1 MDLSSANLFCC
12 SDTVAN
18 PNIVL
23 GFATVYEPQNQ
34 SVPPEK
40 VTCVRMCVQV
50 RLDGIR
56 LV

>member
-1 MDLSSANLFCC
+1 MDLSPANLFCC

-34 SVPPEK
+34 SVEDK
-40 VTCVRMCVQV
+40 SAGRT
-50 RLDGIR
+50 
-56 LV
+56 